1 MFFYQQLFKM
11 LTTNTTEF
19 TDCFE
24 DDSPLESQA
33 AKWRKVLNTFFQKS
47 FKKVRISNKPKKDNS
62 ILNVLLKRRTNLKK
76 KTNKDENYDDE
87 MMNLETLIA
96 EECQEENRK
105 KVIQNFKDING
116 SEGNLQHQGVW
127 KAKKRYFPKLK
138 PKIPVGK
145 KNVKGQMIT
154 NPQELK
160 ELYLSTF
167 KHRLRHRPAAPGYED
182 LLDKQEELFKH
193 RLELAKMEKTP
204 PWKMSDL
211 EKALKSLKTDKCRD
225 PEGIIREIFK
235 DEVIGTNLKK
245 SLLILYNKVKQT
257 GIIPVFMRFANIAA
271 IYKGKGE
278 MTSLDSDRGIFLV
291 TIFRTI
297 LMKMLYSDKYEII
310 DGSMSDSNIG
320 ARKRKNIRNHIFI
333 VNSILHDVLSKKSN
347 QSVDIMILDYKQMF
361 DSECLYECLNDVYE
375 AGVIDDKFVLLYE
388 ANRENLVAVQTPNGI
403 SRRELI
409 QEVVMQ
415 GDVLAPL
422 ISSLQVDTMGKEC
435 LEDGK
440 HLYYYKNTVPIP
452 PLGLVDDLFTISE
465 CGYKTTMMNQFI
477 NSKTAMKKLQ
487 FGTTKCFK
495 LHVGKTCNKTLC
507 KDLYV
512 DGWKIDIVEDL
523 ETGESIQKESFVGP
537 QKMKEKEEQIYLG
550 DVISSDGKHAKN
562 VSARK
567 NKALGTIDQIMQIL
581 ETVFFGKYHF
591 EVAMI
596 LRSSLLL
603 SSLLLNSEAWVNL
616 SDQDIRSLEQT
627 DEILLSK
634 IVESSANTSNAFKY
648 LELGIYPI
656 RFEIM
661 KRKIVYLHYL
671 LQQEDTSMIYKVFQ
685 ATQNHPVKNDFVQ
698 TCTKYLEQLEI
709 DLTFD
714 ELAAMSQTKVKN
726 LVKQKTH
733 QAGFKYLIEKASSQ
747 NIAHIKYED
756 LSMQDYLLDGNVNT
770 TISKVIFKARSMTLD
785 IKMQRKWKY
794 SDILCMGCGVN
805 DETGQEI
812 LSCEGFSEK
821 KENLENLEKTPLLY
835 SKFYYGATKEM
846 VYLAKVLSRKLKI
859 RDKLKEEVP
868 G

>member
-1 MFFYQQLFKM
+1 
-11 LTTNTTEF
+11 
-19 TDCFE
+19 
-24 DDSPLESQA
+24 
-33 AKWRKVLNTFFQKS
+33 
-47 FKKVRISNKPKKDNS
+47 
-62 ILNVLLKRRTNLKK
+62 
-76 KTNKDENYDDE
+76 
-87 MMNLETLIA
+87 
-96 EECQEENRK
+96 
-105 KVIQNFKDING
+105 
-116 SEGNLQHQGVW
+116 
-127 KAKKRYFPKLK
+127 
-138 PKIPVGK
+138 
-145 KNVKGQMIT
+145 
-154 NPQELK
+154 
-160 ELYLSTF
+160 
-167 KHRLRHRPAAPGYED
+167 
-182 LLDKQEELFKH
+182 
-193 RLELAKMEKTP
+193 
-204 PWKMSDL
+204 
-211 EKALKSLKTDKCRD
+211 
-225 PEGIIREIFK
+225 
-235 DEVIGTNLKK
+235 
-245 SLLILYNKVKQT
+245 
-257 GIIPVFMRFANIAA
+257 
-271 IYKGKGE
+271 
-278 MTSLDSDRGIFLV
+278 
-291 TIFRTI
+291 
-297 LMKMLYSDKYEII
+297 
-310 DGSMSDSNIG
+310 
-320 ARKRKNIRNHIFI
+320 
-333 VNSILHDVLSKKSN
+333 
-347 QSVDIMILDYKQMF
+347 
-361 DSECLYECLNDVYE
+361 
-375 AGVIDDKFVLLYE
+375 
-388 ANRENLVAVQTPNGI
+388 
-403 SRRELI
+403 
-409 QEVVMQ
+409 
-415 GDVLAPL
+415 
-422 ISSLQVDTMGKEC
+422 
-435 LEDGK
+435 
-440 HLYYYKNTVPIP
+440 
-452 PLGLVDDLFTISE
+452 
-465 CGYKTTMMNQFI
+465 MMNQFI